1 MLKTLQK
8 GKHDMPNKLPK
19 ILYIDDEEWN
29 LTAFRFMFRD
39 EFEVLTA
46 DDTDTA
52 EAILNEHLDI
62 DVVISDQRMPEETGV
77 QFFERMRPRLSTTE
91 RIILTGYSDID
102 AVIGAI
108 NRAGVYF
115 YLRKPWQEEEVRLVL
130 RNAIDSVR
138 MHRRLIR
145 QEETLRLIEDNV
157 NDVIARTDL
166 EGNYLYIS
174 PSIQHVSGYAPE
186 EVVGHAIS
194 EFMHPEDVQKR
205 MDTQFETRL
214 TKEAQ
219 TIVYRFRHKHGHYVW
234 IEASVQAVWKDDK
247 IITDVITVSR
257 DITERKAAEQ
267 KIEFLAYHDA
277 LTELP
282 NRLLVRDRV
291 RQAIAGAE
299 REKSKVALLFL
310 DLDNFKTVNDSLG
323 HTTGDVLLKAV
334 AKRLKECVRGSDT
347 LSRQGGDEFLIVMP
361 GLESPEAA
369 APVLDKIRDHIQ
381 HPFEIDG
388 NELMTSVSIG
398 VALYPDNGRDFDTL
412 LKKADTA
419 MYRAKEHGRNTYRFF
434 DAQMNVNAV
443 EHLNFRNGLRRALE
457 CDEFVLHYQPQIE
470 LASGTLIGA
479 EALLRWQHPDLGL
492 VPPGRFIPVAE
503 DSGLIVTI
511 GEWVLREACRQAASW
526 PKCSGAAVGVAV
538 NLSAVQFKRGNLEKA
553 VLDALEAS
561 GLDPARLELEL
572 TESILIRDTEEVLAT
587 VRQLKAL
594 GVKLSIDDFGTGYSS
609 LSYLKRFDVDKLKID
624 QSFVRDMATDPEDEV
639 IVRTIIQMAQS
650 LDLRT
655 IAEGVETEQMLS
667 HLKLFHCDEVQ
678 GFHIARPMPA
688 GDFVRFIVG
697 G

>member
-1 MLKTLQK
+1 
-8 GKHDMPNKLPK
+8 MPNKQPK

-46 DDTDTA
+46 EDTDTA

-62 DVVISDQRMPEETGV
+62 DAVISDQRMPEETGV

-166 EGNYLYIS
+166 EGNYLYLS
-174 PSIQHVSGYAPE
+174 PSIRHVTGYAPE
-186 EVVGHAIS
+186 EVVGHTIS

-205 MDTQFETRL
+205 IDAQFETRL

-219 TIVYRFRHKHGHYVW
+219 TIVYRFRHKQGHYVW
-234 IEASVQAVWKDDK
+234 IEASVQAVWKDSE

-299 REKSKVALLFL
+299 REKNKVALLFL

-334 AKRLKECVRGSDT
+334 ARRLKDCVRASDT

-361 GLESPEAA
+361 GVESPEAA

-381 HPFEIDG
+381 HPFEIEG
-388 NELMTSVSIG
+388 NELTTSVSIG

-419 MYRAKEHGRNTYRFF
+419 MYRAKEQGRNAYRFF

-457 CDEFVLHYQPQIE
+457 RDEFILHYQPQIE
-470 LASGTLIGA
+470 LANGALIGA

-526 PKCSGAAVGVAV
+526 PECGGAAVSVAV

-572 TESILIRDTEEVLAT
+572 TESILIQDTEEVLAT

-655 IAEGVETEQMLS
+655 IAEGVENERMLDN
-667 HLKLFHCDEVQ
+667 LKSFLCDEAQ

-688 GDFVRFIVG
+688 SDFVRFITG

>member
-1 MLKTLQK
+1 
-8 GKHDMPNKLPK
+8 MPNRLPK

-77 QFFERMRPRLSTTE
+77 QFFERMRSRLSTTE
-91 RIILTGYSDID
+91 RIILTGYSDIE

-115 YLRKPWQEEEVRLVL
+115 YLRKPWQEEEVRQVL

-145 QEETLRLIEDNV
+145 QEETLRLIEENV

-166 EGNYLYIS
+166 EGRYLYIS
-174 PSIQHVSGYAPE
+174 PSIYHVTGYTPE
-186 EVVGHAIS
+186 EVVGHTIS

-205 MDTQFETRL
+205 IDAQFETRL
-214 TKEAQ
+214 TREAQ
-219 TIVYRFRHKHGHYVW
+219 TIVYRFRHKQGHYVW
-234 IEASVQAVWKDDK
+234 IEASVQAVWKDSE
-247 IITDVITVSR
+247 ILTDVITVSR

-267 KIEFLAYHDA
+267 KIEFMAYHDA

-282 NRLLVRDRV
+282 NRLLARDRV
-291 RQAIAGAE
+291 RQAIASAE
-299 REKSKVALLFL
+299 REKNKVALLFL

-334 AKRLKECVRGSDT
+334 ARRLKDCVRASDT

-361 GLESPEAA
+361 GVESPEAA
-369 APVLDKIRDHIQ
+369 APVLDKIREHIQ

-388 NELMTSVSIG
+388 NELTTSVSIG

-419 MYRAKEHGRNTYRFF
+419 MYRAKEQGRNAYRFF

-457 CDEFVLHYQPQIE
+457 REEFILHYQPQIE
-470 LASGTLIGA
+470 LANGALIGA
-479 EALLRWQHPDLGL
+479 EALLRWQHPELGL

-526 PKCSGAAVGVAV
+526 PQCGGAAVGVAV

-553 VLDALEAS
+553 VLDALETS

-572 TESILIRDTEEVLAT
+572 TESILIHDTDEVLAT

-655 IAEGVETEQMLS
+655 IAEGVENERMLDN
-667 HLKLFHCDEVQ
+667 LKAFRCDEAQ

-688 GDFVRFIVG
+688 ADFVRFIKG

>member
-1 MLKTLQK
+1 
-8 GKHDMPNKLPK
+8 MPNKQPK

-46 DDTDTA
+46 EDTDTA

-166 EGNYLYIS
+166 EGNYLYLS
-174 PSIQHVSGYAPE
+174 PSIRHVTGYAPE
-186 EVVGHAIS
+186 EVVGHTIS

-205 MDTQFETRL
+205 IDAQFETRL

-219 TIVYRFRHKHGHYVW
+219 TIVYRFRHKQGHYVW
-234 IEASVQAVWKDDK
+234 IEASVQAVWKDSE

-299 REKSKVALLFL
+299 REKNKVALLFL

-334 AKRLKECVRGSDT
+334 ARRLKDCVRASDT

-361 GLESPEAA
+361 GVESPEAA

-381 HPFEIDG
+381 HPFEIEG
-388 NELMTSVSIG
+388 NELTTSVSIG

-419 MYRAKEHGRNTYRFF
+419 MYRAKEQGRNAYRFF

-457 CDEFVLHYQPQIE
+457 RDEFILHYQPQIE
-470 LASGTLIGA
+470 LANGALIGA

-526 PKCSGAAVGVAV
+526 PECGGAAVSVAV

-572 TESILIRDTEEVLAT
+572 TESILIQDTEEVLAT

-655 IAEGVETEQMLS
+655 IAEGVENERMLDN
-667 HLKLFHCDEVQ
+667 LKSFLCDEAQ

-688 GDFVRFIVG
+688 SDFVRFITG